1 MVPRKPSV
9 SGNRVFCAYCCKG
22 SKIAFKNFSHVTL
35 LHLWLWRAMINRKLE
50 TTNTRYKRL
59 TMPDIFISIMGIIV
73 GGWRKEG
80 LSRMAK
86 VKIIYWSGT
95 GNTAAM
101 AAAIAEGAK
110 EAGAEAELITAE
122 TASAADVQ
130 DAKAIALG
138 CPSMGAEQLEETIME
153 PLMEELDGAIS
164 GKTVVLFGSYGW
176 GSGDW
181 MRDWEDRVSSDGASV
196 WNGEGI
202 IANNAPDDDVLD
214 SCKSAGRDLAGL

>member
-1 MVPRKPSV
+1 M
-9 SGNRVFCAYCCKG
+9 
-22 SKIAFKNFSHVTL
+22 
-35 LHLWLWRAMINRKLE
+35 LHLWLWRAMINQKLE
-50 TTNTRYKRL
+50 ITNTRYERL
-59 TMPDIFISIMGIIV
+59 TMSDIFISIMGIIV

-80 LSRMAK
+80 LSKMAK

-122 TASAADVQ
+122 TAGAADVQ

-202 IANNAPDDDVLD
+202 IANNAPDDDALD
-214 SCKSAGRDLAGL
+214 ACKSAGRDLAGLA

>member
-1 MVPRKPSV
+1 M
-9 SGNRVFCAYCCKG
+9 
-22 SKIAFKNFSHVTL
+22 
-35 LHLWLWRAMINRKLE
+35 LHLWLWRAMINQKLE
-50 TTNTRYKRL
+50 ITNTRYKQL

-80 LSRMAK
+80 LSKMAK

-122 TASAADVQ
+122 TAGAADVQ

-202 IANNAPDDDVLD
+202 IANNAPDDDALD
-214 SCKSAGRDLAGL
+214 ACKSAGRDLAGLA

>member
-1 MVPRKPSV
+1 ME
-9 SGNRVFCAYCCKG
+9 KG
-22 SKIAFKNFSHVTL
+22 
-35 LHLWLWRAMINRKLE
+35 
-50 TTNTRYKRL
+50 RL
-59 TMPDIFISIMGIIV
+59 I
-73 GGWRKEG
+73 
-80 LSRMAK
+80 RMAK
-86 VKIIYWSGT
+86 VNIIYWSGT

-122 TASAADVQ
+122 TASADDVR

-181 MRDWEDRVSSDGASV
+181 RTEFLLTEHRCGTARESLLITHRMMRRSMPA
-196 WNGEGI
+196 
-202 IANNAPDDDVLD
+202 
-214 SCKSAGRDLAGL
+214 RQ

>member
-1 MVPRKPSV
+1 M
-9 SGNRVFCAYCCKG
+9 
-22 SKIAFKNFSHVTL
+22 
-35 LHLWLWRAMINRKLE
+35 LHLWLWRAMINQRLE
-50 TTNTRYKRL
+50 ITNTRYKRL
-59 TMPDIFISIMGIIV
+59 TVPDIFISIMGIIV

-80 LSRMAK
+80 LSKMAK

-122 TASAADVQ
+122 TAGAADVQ

-202 IANNAPDDDVLD
+202 IANNAPDDDALD
-214 SCKSAGRDLAGL
+214 ACKSAGRDLAGLA

>member
-1 MVPRKPSV
+1 M
-9 SGNRVFCAYCCKG
+9 
-22 SKIAFKNFSHVTL
+22 
-35 LHLWLWRAMINRKLE
+35 LHLWLWRAMINQKLE
-50 TTNTRYKRL
+50 ITNTRYKQL

-80 LSRMAK
+80 LSKMAK

-122 TASAADVQ
+122 TAGATDVQ

-153 PLMEELDGAIS
+153 PLMEEIDGAIS

-202 IANNAPDDDVLD
+202 IANNAPDDDALD
-214 SCKSAGRDLAGL
+214 ACKSAGRDLAGLA

>member
-1 MVPRKPSV
+1 M
-9 SGNRVFCAYCCKG
+9 
-22 SKIAFKNFSHVTL
+22 
-35 LHLWLWRAMINRKLE
+35 LHLWLWRAMINQKLE
-50 TTNTRYKRL
+50 VTNTRYKQL

-80 LSRMAK
+80 LSKMAK

-122 TASAADVQ
+122 TAGAADVQ

-202 IANNAPDDDVLD
+202 IANNAPDDDALD
-214 SCKSAGRDLAGL
+214 ACKSAGRDLAGLA

>member
-1 MVPRKPSV
+1 M
-9 SGNRVFCAYCCKG
+9 
-22 SKIAFKNFSHVTL
+22 
-35 LHLWLWRAMINRKLE
+35 LHLWLWRAMINQRLE
-50 TTNTRYKRL
+50 ITNTRYKRL
-59 TMPDIFISIMGIIV
+59 TTPDIFISIMGIIV

-80 LSRMAK
+80 LSKMAK

-122 TASAADVQ
+122 TAGAADVQ
-130 DAKAIALG
+130 EAKAIALG

-202 IANNAPDDDVLD
+202 IANNAPDDDALD
-214 SCKSAGRDLAGL
+214 ACKSAGRDLAGLA

>member
-1 MVPRKPSV
+1 ME
-9 SGNRVFCAYCCKG
+9 KG
-22 SKIAFKNFSHVTL
+22 
-35 LHLWLWRAMINRKLE
+35 
-50 TTNTRYKRL
+50 RL
-59 TMPDIFISIMGIIV
+59 I
-73 GGWRKEG
+73 
-80 LSRMAK
+80 RMAK
-86 VKIIYWSGT
+86 VNIIYWSGT

-122 TASAADVQ
+122 TASADDVR

-176 GSGDW
+176 GSG
-181 MRDWEDRVSSDGASV
+181 
-196 WNGEGI
+196 
-202 IANNAPDDDVLD
+202 
-214 SCKSAGRDLAGL
+214 

>member
-1 MVPRKPSV
+1 M
-9 SGNRVFCAYCCKG
+9 
-22 SKIAFKNFSHVTL
+22 
-35 LHLWLWRAMINRKLE
+35 LHLWLWRAMINQNLE
-50 TTNTRYKRL
+50 ITNTRYKRL

-80 LSRMAK
+80 LSKMAK

-122 TASAADVQ
+122 TAGAADVQ

-202 IANNAPDDDVLD
+202 IANNAPDDDDLD
-214 SCKSAGRDLAGL
+214 ACKSAGRDLAGLA

>member
-1 MVPRKPSV
+1 M
-9 SGNRVFCAYCCKG
+9 
-22 SKIAFKNFSHVTL
+22 
-35 LHLWLWRAMINRKLE
+35 LHLWLWRAMINQRLE
-50 TTNTRYKRL
+50 VTNKRHKRL

-80 LSRMAK
+80 LSKMAK

-110 EAGAEAELITAE
+110 EASAEAELITAE
-122 TASAADVQ
+122 TAGAADVQ

-202 IANNAPDDDVLD
+202 IANNAPDDDALD
-214 SCKSAGRDLAGL
+214 ACKSAGRDLAGLA

>member
-1 MVPRKPSV
+1 M
-9 SGNRVFCAYCCKG
+9 
-22 SKIAFKNFSHVTL
+22 
-35 LHLWLWRAMINRKLE
+35 LHLWLWRAMINQKLE
-50 TTNTRYKRL
+50 ITNTRYKRL

-80 LSRMAK
+80 LSKMAK

-122 TASAADVQ
+122 TAGAADVQ

-202 IANNAPDDDVLD
+202 IANNAPDDDDLD
-214 SCKSAGRDLAGL
+214 ACKSAGRDLAGLA

>member
-1 MVPRKPSV
+1 M
-9 SGNRVFCAYCCKG
+9 
-22 SKIAFKNFSHVTL
+22 
-35 LHLWLWRAMINRKLE
+35 LHLWLWRAMINQKLE
-50 TTNTRYKRL
+50 ITNTRYKRL

-80 LSRMAK
+80 LSKMAK

-122 TASAADVQ
+122 TAGAVDVQ

-202 IANNAPDDDVLD
+202 IANNAPDDDALD
-214 SCKSAGRDLAGL
+214 ACKSAGRDLAGLA

>member
-1 MVPRKPSV
+1 M
-9 SGNRVFCAYCCKG
+9 
-22 SKIAFKNFSHVTL
+22 
-35 LHLWLWRAMINRKLE
+35 LHLWLWRAMINQKLE
-50 TTNTRYKRL
+50 ITNTRYKRL
-59 TMPDIFISIMGIIV
+59 TIPDIFIFIMGIIV

-80 LSRMAK
+80 LSKMAK

-122 TASAADVQ
+122 TAGAADVQ

-202 IANNAPDDDVLD
+202 IANNAPDDDALD
-214 SCKSAGRDLAGL
+214 ACKSAGRDLAGLA

>member
-1 MVPRKPSV
+1 M
-9 SGNRVFCAYCCKG
+9 
-22 SKIAFKNFSHVTL
+22 
-35 LHLWLWRAMINRKLE
+35 LHLWLWRAMISQKLE
-50 TTNTRYKRL
+50 ITNTRYKRL
-59 TMPDIFISIMGIIV
+59 TMSDIFISIMGIIV

-80 LSRMAK
+80 LSKMAK

-122 TASAADVQ
+122 TAGAADVQ

-202 IANNAPDDDVLD
+202 IANNAPDDDALD
-214 SCKSAGRDLAGL
+214 ACKSAGRDLAGLA

>member
-1 MVPRKPSV
+1 M
-9 SGNRVFCAYCCKG
+9 
-22 SKIAFKNFSHVTL
+22 
-35 LHLWLWRAMINRKLE
+35 LHLWLWRAMINQKLE
-50 TTNTRYKRL
+50 ATNTRYKQL

-80 LSRMAK
+80 LSKMAK

-122 TASAADVQ
+122 TAGAADVQ

-202 IANNAPDDDVLD
+202 IANNAPDDDALD
-214 SCKSAGRDLAGL
+214 ACKSAGRDLAGLA

>member
-1 MVPRKPSV
+1 M
-9 SGNRVFCAYCCKG
+9 
-22 SKIAFKNFSHVTL
+22 
-35 LHLWLWRAMINRKLE
+35 LHLWLWRAMINQKLE
-50 TTNTRYKRL
+50 VTNTRYKRL
-59 TMPDIFISIMGIIV
+59 TIPDIFISIMGIIV

-80 LSRMAK
+80 LSKMAK

-110 EAGAEAELITAE
+110 EAGAETELITAE
-122 TASAADVQ
+122 TAGAADVQ

-181 MRDWEDRVSSDGASV
+181 MRDWENRVSSDGASV

-202 IANNAPDDDVLD
+202 IANNAPDDDALD
-214 SCKSAGRDLAGL
+214 ACKSAGRDLAGLA

>member
-1 MVPRKPSV
+1 M
-9 SGNRVFCAYCCKG
+9 
-22 SKIAFKNFSHVTL
+22 
-35 LHLWLWRAMINRKLE
+35 LHLWLWRAMINQKLE
-50 TTNTRYKRL
+50 ITNTRYKQL

-80 LSRMAK
+80 LSKMAK

-101 AAAIAEGAK
+101 AVAIAEGAK

-122 TASAADVQ
+122 TAGAADVQ

-202 IANNAPDDDVLD
+202 IANNAPDDDALD
-214 SCKSAGRDLAGL
+214 ACKSAGRDLAGLA

>member
-1 MVPRKPSV
+1 M
-9 SGNRVFCAYCCKG
+9 
-22 SKIAFKNFSHVTL
+22 
-35 LHLWLWRAMINRKLE
+35 LHLWLWRAMINQKLE
-50 TTNTRYKRL
+50 ATNTRYKRL

-80 LSRMAK
+80 LSKMAK

-122 TASAADVQ
+122 TAGAADVQ

-202 IANNAPDDDVLD
+202 IANNAPDDDALD
-214 SCKSAGRDLAGL
+214 ACKSAGRDLAGLA

>member
-1 MVPRKPSV
+1 
-9 SGNRVFCAYCCKG
+9 
-22 SKIAFKNFSHVTL
+22 
-35 LHLWLWRAMINRKLE
+35 MINQKLE
-50 TTNTRYKRL
+50 VTNTRYGQL
-59 TMPDIFISIMGIIV
+59 TISNIFFLIMGIIV

-80 LSRMAK
+80 LSKMAK

-122 TASAADVQ
+122 TAGAADVQ

-202 IANNAPDDDVLD
+202 IANNAPDDDALD
-214 SCKSAGRDLAGL
+214 ACKSAGRDLAGLA

>member
-1 MVPRKPSV
+1 M
-9 SGNRVFCAYCCKG
+9 
-22 SKIAFKNFSHVTL
+22 
-35 LHLWLWRAMINRKLE
+35 LHLGLWRAMISQKLE
-50 TTNTRYKRL
+50 ITNTRYKRL
-59 TMPDIFISIMGIIV
+59 TVSDIFISIMGIIV

-80 LSRMAK
+80 LSKMAK

-101 AAAIAEGAK
+101 AAAIAEGVK

-122 TASAADVQ
+122 TAGAADVQ

-164 GKTVVLFGSYGW
+164 GKTIVLFGSYGW

-202 IANNAPDDDVLD
+202 IANNAPDDDALD
-214 SCKSAGRDLAGL
+214 ACKSAGRDLAGLA

>member
-1 MVPRKPSV
+1 M
-9 SGNRVFCAYCCKG
+9 
-22 SKIAFKNFSHVTL
+22 
-35 LHLWLWRAMINRKLE
+35 LHLWLWRAMINQKLE
-50 TTNTRYKRL
+50 ITNARYKRL

-80 LSRMAK
+80 LLKMAK

-122 TASAADVQ
+122 TAGAADVQ

-181 MRDWEDRVSSDGASV
+181 MRDWEDRVSSDGALV

-202 IANNAPDDDVLD
+202 IANNAPDDDALD
-214 SCKSAGRDLAGL
+214 ACKSAGRDLAGLA

>member
-1 MVPRKPSV
+1 ME
-9 SGNRVFCAYCCKG
+9 KG
-22 SKIAFKNFSHVTL
+22 
-35 LHLWLWRAMINRKLE
+35 
-50 TTNTRYKRL
+50 RL
-59 TMPDIFISIMGIIV
+59 I
-73 GGWRKEG
+73 
-80 LSRMAK
+80 RMAK
-86 VKIIYWSGT
+86 VNIIYWSGT

-122 TASAADVQ
+122 TASADDVR

-153 PLMEELDGAIS
+153 SLMEELDGAIS

-181 MRDWEDRVSSDGASV
+181 MRDWEDRVSSDGAQV

-202 IANNAPDDDVLD
+202 IANNAPDDEALD
-214 SCKSAGRDLAGL
+214 ACKTAGRDLAGLA